1 MLGRRVLVALIPII
15 GLVSVIGG
23 GFATWYFTTDD
34 ISVSAG
40 GEHNVIVEPNSYYG
54 VIDVPNEEKVSML
67 FNQTSCQLSE
77 PLNVTFT
84 PLNGFTETES
94 LSFTYTVTV
103 DSTTNPSFDD
113 YFLYATE
120 GTWTPTL
127 VGDIYTASVNH
138 DFYLKDSTLIDEVS
152 EYRDFSNACKNA
164 VFTFTF
170 SVA

>member
-40 GEHNVIVEPNSYYG
+40 ENIVEVADPSYYG
-54 VIDVPNEEKVSML
+54 EIIVTNVGKVSML

-77 PLNVTFT
+77 PLNVTFE
-84 PLNGFTETES
+84 PLNGFSETES
-94 LSFTYTVTV
+94 LSFTYTVSV
-103 DSTTNPSFDD
+103 DSTTDPSFDD
-113 YFLYATE
+113 YFLYAAE

-127 VGDIYTASVNH
+127 VGNIYTASVNH
-138 DFYLKDSTLIDEVS
+138 GFYLKDSTLIDEVS